1 MRRRV
6 AGLAG
11 LACVAL
17 LTRSASAE
25 TPPSMWDRAE
35 HPGLGA
41 RYRLHIEAQERFA
54 EAAEYSREARGRAKG
69 LSTLF
74 YERARAELE
83 QGGAAT
89 SPDLRLRFDLAEAL
103 YRLERWSDVLA
114 LLKPALATA
123 PRSVSTA
130 EAWYQYALAAAKL
143 DRSKDEIY
151 GYDQYL
157 AAAPESVAV
166 PSVLSN
172 RAEAYMREGVLV
184 EAVAGYREVIDSI
197 ERDPLYSQQTESL
210 VLAHWGLTVA
220 LDRSGS
226 RSESEQEA
234 WKAAQMDPTEGI
246 IGDTDGVFFVP
257 EYERYWYLALGRAA
271 RAKHE
276 TDPEIV
282 FRYTGS
288 VVKAWTNYIA
298 EASRASPPD
307 RWLPLARSHLA
318 RAERDRKAAYERWR
332 RAAPTAPKAELSQ

>member
-1 MRRRV
+1 MKRFVV
-6 AGLAG
+6 ASMAAL
-11 LACVAL
+11 AL
-17 LTRSASAE
+17 LSRSARAE
-25 TPPSMWDRAE
+25 TPPSIWDRAE

-41 RYRLHIEAQERFA
+41 RYTLHIEAQERFA
-54 EAAEYSREARGRAKG
+54 EAAEYSREARGHAKG

-103 YRLERWSDVLA
+103 YLLERWGDVLS
-114 LLKPALATA
+114 LLGPALATA
-123 PRSVSTA
+123 PRSISTA

-143 DRSKDEIY
+143 DRSREEIY

-157 AAAPESVAV
+157 AIAPESLAV

-184 EAVAGYREVIDSI
+184 EAVGGYREVIDII
-197 ERDPLYSQQTESL
+197 ERDPAYGQETEAL

-246 IGDTDGVFFVP
+246 IGNRDGVFFVP

-271 RAKHE
+271 RARHE
-276 TDPEIV
+276 TEPEIV
-282 FRYTGS
+282 FRYTGT
-288 VVKAWTNYIA
+288 VVKAWTDYIT

-332 RAAPTAPKAELSQ
+332 RSAPTAPKVELSQ